1 MRLFFLFPFLT
12 TIFSISDSLAQT
24 LDSSKVYEAIEW
36 HDQGRYTEALERY
49 NSLLVEFPE
58 SSLLHYEKSLTC
70 AAMNDYPC
78 CIASG
83 NRVLQ
88 NKKGE
93 YHTEAY
99 LSVSS
104 CLDYSGKAQESIK
117 LLKKALRKKGEN
129 YLFYFNLGVTYARME
144 EIDKSI
150 DYLQKG
156 IMVNSAH
163 PSGHLL
169 LGLQE
174 LQKNNQV
181 KAFMALQY
189 FLLLEPTGPRA
200 KQGAEALWALFLKNA
215 PIQPKRENDG
225 KSITIVLRENLFH
238 DNEFQKVGPYLSIH
252 FGFAQALEKEQV
264 SSEEQFVKVSE
275 SLYGYL
281 QEKASKNKKD
291 PWYGLYLPF
300 FTQMEKAGHMETFCY
315 FILQSVNKNAAAWLS
330 RNSEKLEA
338 FSLWAGS
345 L

>member
-1 MRLFFLFPFLT
+1 MRLFYFLPFLAIWVT
-12 TIFSISDSLAQT
+12 TPESMAQS

-36 HDQGRYTEALERY
+36 HYQGRYSEALNRY
-49 NSLLVEFPE
+49 NSLLLEFPE
-58 SSLLHYEKSLTC
+58 SALLHCEKSLTC

-93 YHTEAY
+93 YHTQAY

-104 CLDYSGKAQESIK
+104 CLDYSGEAQESIK

-129 YLFYFNLGVTYARME
+129 YLFYFNLGVTYFRME

-156 IMVNSAH
+156 VMVNSAH

-174 LQKNNQV
+174 RQKNNQV

-189 FLLLEPTGPRA
+189 FLLLEPSGPRA
-200 KQGAEALWALFLKNA
+200 KQGAEALWALFQENA
-215 PIQPKRENDG
+215 PIQTKKEDER
-225 KSITIVLRENLFH
+225 KSNTIGLGETLFH
-238 DNEFQKVGPYLSIH
+238 DNAFPKVGPYLSV
-252 FGFAQALEKEQV
+252 FFLFSRAYEKEQM
-264 SSEEQFVKVSE
+264 SSEEQFVKLSKA
-275 SLYGYL
+275 LYSYL
-281 QEKASKNKKD
+281 LEKPSKNRKD
-291 PWYGLYLPF
+291 PWHSLYLPI
-300 FTQMEKAGHMETFCY
+300 FTQMDKAGHTETFCY
-315 FILQSVNKNAAAWLS
+315 YILQSINKNAASWLS

-338 FSLWAGS
+338 FSLWAGA